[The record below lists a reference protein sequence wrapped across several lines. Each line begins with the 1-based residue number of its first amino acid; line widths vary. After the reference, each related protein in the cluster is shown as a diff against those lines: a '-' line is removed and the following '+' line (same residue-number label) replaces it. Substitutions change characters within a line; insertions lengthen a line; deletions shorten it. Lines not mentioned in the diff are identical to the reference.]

1 MKPRR
6 GQFFSPS
13 VTSRRS
19 LGATEGLTLKT
30 SNTAVLGL
38 AATALVVAPLASHAQ
53 QCEGAPSA
61 NKLTIVVEGVRSN
74 QGQMMASLYPND
86 KTQFLAKNGAL
97 KVWHVPAQAP
107 VTKMCIWLKAPG
119 TYGVAVYHD
128 ANANG
133 RLDLGMLGPSEDYG
147 FSRNPRIMFSKPSLA
162 SVRFP
167 ATGAETT
174 VDIRLN
180 RGH

>member
-1 MKPRR
+1 
-6 GQFFSPS
+6 
-13 VTSRRS
+13 
-19 LGATEGLTLKT
+19 LIT
-30 SNTAVLGL
+30 SNTAFLGL
-38 AATALVVAPLASHAQ
+38 VMTALAVAPLASHAQ
-53 QCEGAPSA
+53 GCEGAPSA
-61 NKLTIVVEGVRSN
+61 NKLSIVIEGVRSN
-74 QGQMMASLYPND
+74 QGEMAASLYPND

-97 KVWHVPAQAP
+97 KVWRVPAEAP

-147 FSRNPRIMFSKPSLA
+147 FSRDPRILFSKPSLA

-167 ATGAETT
+167 ATDAETT
-174 VDIRLN
+174 IHIRLN

>member
-1 MKPRR
+1 MT
-6 GQFFSPS
+6 
-13 VTSRRS
+13 V
-19 LGATEGLTLKT
+19 
-30 SNTAVLGL
+30 GL
-38 AATALVVAPLASHAQ
+38 AAPLASHAEP
-53 QCEGAPSA
+53 CEGAPSA
-61 NKLTIVVEGVRSN
+61 NKLSIVIEGVRSN
-74 QGQMMASLYPND
+74 RGQMTASLYADD
-86 KTQFLAKNGAL
+86 KTTFLAKNGAL
-97 KVWHVPAQAP
+97 KVWRVPAEAP
-107 VTKMCIWLKAPG
+107 STKMCIWLKAPG

-167 ATGAETT
+167 TVGEDTT
-174 VDIRLN
+174 LQIRLN

>member
-1 MKPRR
+1 M
-6 GQFFSPS
+6 
-13 VTSRRS
+13 
-19 LGATEGLTLKT
+19 
-30 SNTAVLGL
+30 GL
-38 AATALVVAPLASHAQ
+38 AAAALAGAPLAAHAED
-53 QCEGAPSA
+53 CEGAPSA
-61 NKLTIVVEGVRSN
+61 NKLSIVIEGVRSGH
-74 QGQMMASLYPND
+74 GQMTASLYPDD
-86 KTQFLAKNGAL
+86 KTAFLAKNGAL
-97 KVWHVPAQAP
+97 KVWRVSAEAP

-147 FSRNPRIMFSKPSLA
+147 FSRNPHIMFSKPPLA

-174 VDIRLN
+174 IHIHLD

>member
-1 MKPRR
+1 
-6 GQFFSPS
+6 
-13 VTSRRS
+13 
-19 LGATEGLTLKT
+19 LKT
-30 SNTAVLGL
+30 SSTAFLGL
-38 AATALVVAPLASHAQ
+38 AAAALAAAPLASHAQ
-53 QCEGAPSA
+53 ECEGAPSG
-61 NKLTIVVEGVRSN
+61 NRLSIVIEGVRSN
-74 QGQMMASLYPND
+74 QGQMTASLYPDD

-97 KVWHVPAQAP
+97 KVWRVPAEAP
-107 VTKMCIWLKAPG
+107 VTRMCIWLKAPG

-133 RLDLGMLGPSEDYG
+133 RLDMGMIGPSEDYG
-147 FSRNPRIMFSKPSLA
+147 FSRNPRILFSKPSLA

-174 VDIRLN
+174 IDIRLD